1 MIIFPAFP
9 VYTIS
14 IGGVIATKIQS
25 IEIWRMT
32 RAVPP
37 GSFERNG
44 AVAVSVMII
53 IVISSGEWSIMS
65 ERGTSVSWKNKIGIN
80 GNRNIN

>member
-9 VYTIS
+9 VHTIS
-14 IGGVIATKIQS
+14 IEGVIDTKIQS

-32 RAVPP
+32 RAILP

-44 AVAVSVMII
+44 AVSVSVMII
-53 IVISSGEWSIMS
+53 IVIWWMADHEGE
-65 ERGTSVSWKNKIGIN
+65 
-80 GNRNIN
+80 RN

>member
-9 VYTIS
+9 VHTIS
-14 IGGVIATKIQS
+14 IEGVIATKIQS

-32 RAVPP
+32 RAVAP
-37 GSFERNG
+37 GAFEGNG

-53 IVISSGEWSIMS
+53 IVISSGEWPIMR
-65 ERGTSVSWKNKIGIN
+65 ERGNSVFRKTKLELTVIEVK
-80 GNRNIN
+80 

>member
-25 IEIWRMT
+25 IEIWLMT
-32 RAVPP
+32 RAVAQ
-37 GSFERNG
+37 GAFEGNG

-53 IVISSGEWSIMS
+53 IVISSGEWPIMR
-65 ERGTSVSWKNKIGIN
+65 ERGTSVFRKTKLELTVIEVK
-80 GNRNIN
+80 

>member
-14 IGGVIATKIQS
+14 TGGAIATKIQS

-32 RAVPP
+32 RTILP

-44 AVAVSVMII
+44 TVAVSVMII
-53 IVISSGEWSIMS
+53 IVIWWMADHE
-65 ERGTSVSWKNKIGIN
+65 EKKN
-80 GNRNIN
+80 

>member
-32 RAVPP
+32 RAVAP
-37 GSFERNG
+37 GAFEGNG

-53 IVISSGEWSIMS
+53 IVILVVNGRSWGKEEIAFS
-65 ERGTSVSWKNKIGIN
+65 EKQNWN
-80 GNRNIN
+80 